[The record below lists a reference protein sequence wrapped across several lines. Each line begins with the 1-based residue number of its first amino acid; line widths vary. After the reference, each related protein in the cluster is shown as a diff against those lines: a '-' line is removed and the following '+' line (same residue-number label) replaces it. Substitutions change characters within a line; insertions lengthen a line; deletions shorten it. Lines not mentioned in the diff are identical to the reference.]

1 MLWYGLG
8 FAVLLTVG
16 VVSLL
21 PAPDLAESVSD
32 KSLHFVTYACLAA
45 GFASL
50 VRASTSLVYV
60 AVGLVTYGLLI
71 EILQGMTGYR
81 VAEWGDVVANSIGV
95 VVGQFAWWSPLP
107 ARLRRLEAR
116 WDKS

>member
-8 FAVLLTVG
+8 FAALLTVA

-21 PAPDLAESVSD
+21 PAPDLPEAVSD
-32 KSLHFVTYACLAA
+32 KSLHFLTYACLAA

-50 VRASTSLVYV
+50 VRASASLAYV
-60 AVGLVTYGLLI
+60 AVGLVTFGLVI
-71 EILQGMTGYR
+71 EIMQGMTGYR

-95 VVGQFAWWSPLP
+95 VIGQFAWWSPLP
-107 ARLRRLEAR
+107 TKLRRLEAR
-116 WDKS
+116 WDKP